1 MVGMTRNAR
10 RRLVFAGRFLGTLIL
25 LYVLIALNQVN
36 DAVIVPFTE
45 AVTAAAGSVLRAA
58 GEPNRVAGT
67 ILASPAFAI
76 DVKNGCN
83 AVETMMLFA
92 AAVIAF
98 PAPVK
103 RRLLALALG
112 LPLIQLL
119 NVLRLAMLFW
129 LGVHH
134 RRLFDVFHVA
144 VWQAVMILAGV
155 AIFASWSSR
164 IAPRP
169 AADLR

>member
-1 MVGMTRNAR
+1 MVGMDPNAR
-10 RRLVFAGRFLGTLIL
+10 RRLGFALRFLGTLVL
-25 LYVLIALNQVN
+25 LYVVIALNQVN
-36 DAVIVPFTE
+36 DGVIVPFTE
-45 AVTAAAGSVLRAA
+45 GVTAAAGAVLRAA

-67 ILASPAFAI
+67 VIASPAFAI

-98 PAPVK
+98 PAPFK
-103 RRLLALALG
+103 RKLLALALG

-134 RRLFDVFHVA
+134 RQLFDVFHVA